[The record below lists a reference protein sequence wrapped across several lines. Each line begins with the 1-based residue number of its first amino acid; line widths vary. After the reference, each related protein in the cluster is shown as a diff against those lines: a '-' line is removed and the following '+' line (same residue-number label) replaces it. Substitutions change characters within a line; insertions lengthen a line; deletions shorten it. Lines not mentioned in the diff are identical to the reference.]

1 MKKLQTIIVYLL
13 IIISAVF
20 VFVLYFIPEVVN
32 IPLNIAQMY
41 ATIISLLLAIVYI
54 IAENLKIV

>member
-54 IAENLKIV
+54 IAENLNIV